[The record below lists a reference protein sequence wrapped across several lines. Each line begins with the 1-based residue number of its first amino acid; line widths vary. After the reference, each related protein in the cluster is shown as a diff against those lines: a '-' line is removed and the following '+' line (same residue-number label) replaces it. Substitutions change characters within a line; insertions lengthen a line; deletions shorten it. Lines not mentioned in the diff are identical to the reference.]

1 MTSRVPADDLRRK
14 RFSETTAMATNRPAP
29 DAGNLAPTDLNS
41 AEDSIPVSAD
51 RVRVPGVLG
60 RAGLLFAAD
69 VASRGLRFLADIL
82 LVRHFGRSA
91 FGQLNVAQSLTVQGV
106 WISTCGLNTAGVRT
120 VAAAPETAQRIAA
133 TVVVLRCCL
142 STVTWVAIAGLSFIV
157 PQYHDSFQ
165 LVAMYCL
172 SLFTGALNIGWVG
185 QGRGDVRPMGLA
197 LLVVHIVYVAGV
209 QLVISRSLPLV
220 CVPIVLIV
228 AETLT
233 VAALWWW
240 IVRDIGPVLRPLPL
254 GEALCFLREALP
266 IGGANLLRGIMPG
279 SDILLLRLFVG
290 EDDVGQ
296 YAAALK
302 LYSLGSAL
310 LMAYFAVV
318 FPHLASRA
326 AKSRHELQ
334 AAMSTGIRRSLLAA
348 LPLTMAGLALAPF
361 LLSVLFGSDFR
372 DAAGILR
379 VLFLV
384 LPLQLLAGQWRA
396 ALVALGRQR
405 YDLGLVTVGAVVH
418 VGTKLGLIPALGI
431 VGAAWGTFAGEVTLM
446 VLSWY
451 AIRTALRDA
460 ERV

>member
-1 MTSRVPADDLRRK
+1 M
-14 RFSETTAMATNRPAP
+14 AMNRLGP
-29 DAGNLAPTDLNS
+29 DPGNLAPSDMNLEEES
-41 AEDSIPVSAD
+41 APAGLD
-51 RVRVPGVLG
+51 RPPGLLH
-60 RAGLLFAAD
+60 RAGLLFGAD
-69 VASRGLRFLADIL
+69 VASRGLRFLADIM

-120 VAAAPETAQRIAA
+120 VAAAPETAQHIAA

-142 STVTWVAIAGLSFIV
+142 SSITWAAIAGLAWVV

-165 LVAMYCL
+165 LVALYGL
-172 SLFTGALNIGWVG
+172 SLFTGAINIGWVG
-185 QGRGDVRPMGLA
+185 QGRGDVRPMALA
-197 LLVVHIVYVAGV
+197 LLVVHIAYLAGV

-220 CVPIVLIV
+220 GVPAVLIV
-228 AETLT
+228 VETLT
-233 VAALWWW
+233 AAALWWW
-240 IVRDIGPVLRPLPL
+240 IVRGIGPVRRPLPL
-254 GEALCFLREALP
+254 TETLSFLRESLP

-279 SDILLLRLFVG
+279 SDILLLRLFVS

-326 AKSRHELQ
+326 SKSAADLQ
-334 AAMSTGIRRSLLAA
+334 VAMSTGVRRSLLAA
-348 LPLTMAGLALAPF
+348 LPLTAAGLALAPF
-361 LLSVLFGSDFR
+361 LLRFLFGPDF
-372 DAAGILR
+372 DDVDGVLR
-379 VLFLV
+379 ILFLV

-405 YDLGLVTVGAVVH
+405 YDLGLVTVGAIVH
-418 VGTKLGLIPALGI
+418 VGAKLTLIPALG
-431 VGAAWGTFAGEVTLM
+431 VAGAAWGTFAGEIVLM
-446 VLSWY
+446 SLAWY
-451 AIRTALRDA
+451 AIRTVLRDA
-460 ERV
+460 ERR